1 MSDTLEQTIIVKWE
15 LIDGVEHVF
24 CPYIKSYTEEVS
36 CEICQY
42 GFLGNYYLRQTLCG
56 YNTLAETK
64 IDTDNVKSSQIGI
77 DIQDG

>member
-1 MSDTLEQTIIVKWE
+1 MSDSLGQTIIVKWE

-24 CPYIKSYTEEVS
+24 CPAIKLHTVEVA

-56 YNTLAETK
+56 YDSSSTSK
-64 IDTDNVKSSQIGI
+64 IEGDQA
-77 DIQDG
+77 